1 MSDANVKHKVLQ
13 YQDHLHTCIL
23 GDDPGL
29 AGGLHQQGV
38 LQAAQLEGAGETLQ
52 EVLLIPSSAIA
63 IDIKIEI
70 IDQFS

>member
-1 MSDANVKHKVLQ
+1 MSDANVKNKVLQ
-13 YQDHLHTCIL
+13 YQDHIHTCIL

-52 EVLLIPSSAIA
+52 EVLLIP
-63 IDIKIEI
+63 
-70 IDQFS
+70 

>member
-1 MSDANVKHKVLQ
+1 MIYVRRKCKEQSFTVPRPR
-13 YQDHLHTCIL
+13 TCVL

-52 EVLLIPSSAIA
+52 EVLLIP
-63 IDIKIEI
+63 
-70 IDQFS
+70 